1 MQRDS
6 YHSMS
11 TPRHLAFTF
20 FSWPGI
26 FTQEQV
32 WWAEVFLHVVQ
43 KQHSARSLHFRGL
56 EFLRDV
62 FIWRSEKQP
71 PCAKDKICLDN
82 RWRLCRSWNFSLQ
95 QKSYWRWSQ
104 DGGLKNFKETAVLL
118 LCCCYGLL
126 YRPQFSL
133 ARFWHAQLLFSSVA
147 GSRRD
152 LESGTRLTSWRL
164 LTTLIFFARTHD
176 STLRSLNRILG
187 RYSMKL
193 KKTCTR
199 YVQSEYT
206 WI

>member
-71 PCAKDKICLDN
+71 PCAKGKICLDN

-104 DGGLKNFKETAVLL
+104 DGGLKIFKETAVLL
-118 LCCCYGLL
+118 LCCCYGLP

-133 ARFWHAQLLFSSVA
+133 ARASDMRSCYSALSLAAEGTLNQGHVWPLDDCWPHWFFLLERTIQHCALRTAFWV
-147 GSRRD
+147 D
-152 LESGTRLTSWRL
+152 TRW
-164 LTTLIFFARTHD
+164 
-176 STLRSLNRILG
+176 N
-187 RYSMKL
+187 
-193 KKTCTR
+193 
-199 YVQSEYT
+199 
-206 WI
+206 